1 MRPQYWDFVHAIVV
15 YANENDLVLQ
25 KLLTA
30 VMDLDI
36 VNARKSAEKLKAMG
50 TGLDAAVAAVA
61 EPKNKRHG
69 PLHVAAGTRYLEMCK
84 MLVRKYKCN
93 PNAAG
98 ADGETPLFFAILGQG
113 SRAIVEY
120 LINADPN
127 KANNCGITPLHLAAG
142 QGHCEIAEYLLS
154 KGANVDPICQDGE
167 APLHIA
173 ACRGMLRMAGAN
185 INTGSRVTPLSV
197 AARKGL
203 ADCINCLLSKGANPN
218 EPDEDGKLPIEIAAS
233 RGWRECVD
241 ILLPVT
247 NPLEKFA
254 NLSIAQML
262 QQEAAARQHETLTAV
277 VDGDV
282 AYWEKKYAHALGC
295 YTKAFRLGH
304 GDPALY
310 AKRGLCHL
318 MIHDHHRFL
327 DDAYSYMDVMT
338 PDLSVPCSEEAAK
351 KLVLEYGMNWK
362 ELRPGSGSNLT
373 DETDQASREEDP

>member
-1 MRPQYWDFVHAIVV
+1 
-15 YANENDLVLQ
+15 
-25 KLLTA
+25 
-30 VMDLDI
+30 
-36 VNARKSAEKLKAMG
+36 MG
-50 TGLDAAVAAVA
+50 TGLDAAVSAVA

-113 SRAIVEY
+113 SRAIVQY
-120 LINADPN
+120 LINSGADPN
-127 KANNCGITPLHLAAG
+127 KANNRGITPLHLAAG
-142 QGHCEIAEYLLS
+142 QGHCEIAEYLLC

-173 ACRGMLRMAGAN
+173 ARRGMLRMVKLLLSHRADCNRLSDKLHTPLVASLFGSSLECLEAFIKAGAN

-247 NPLEKFA
+247 NPLEKYA

-262 QQEAAARQHETLTAV
+262 QQEAAARQHEALMSV

-327 DDAYSYMDVMT
+327 DDAYSYMDAMT
-338 PDLSVPCSEEAAK
+338 PDLSVPCSEEAA
-351 KLVLEYGMNWK
+351 VLEYGMNWK

-373 DETDQASREEDP
+373 DETDQASREEHP